1 MQIEEIAKC
10 LLVYRG
16 VFDASMF
23 LELLEKECAQDWGY
37 LSWFQTTVGSDNGY
51 SVRPDYR
58 SSLGCE
64 LAPLYVEPE
73 NITNNRVVP
82 LVGEWHKIAAGLEDV
97 IWHYRNSYGIGL
109 SSNEGYRVLKYGA
122 GAEYRGHI
130 DHAPDNGRVLSMVG
144 FLNGGFDG
152 GELTF
157 PLMGV
162 AIKPEAGSVV
172 MFPSNFP
179 YYHYAAAVGV
189 NDTSIKYSLVTW
201 FR

>member
-130 DHAPDNGRVLSMVG
+130 DHAPDNGSSKHGRLFKWRFRRRGVDLPVDGSSNQARSR
-144 FLNGGFDG
+144 LGGHVSFQ
-152 GELTF
+152 F
-157 PLMGV
+157 PLL
-162 AIKPEAGSVV
+162 
-172 MFPSNFP
+172 
-179 YYHYAAAVGV
+179 
-189 NDTSIKYSLVTW
+189 SLCCCGWGERHVD
-201 FR
+201 